1 MLIAIAQTLTLV
13 KNYFISVDVPTLKG
27 FVTEVAQPGVLFSAA
42 QTLLNDHRNIIGLQR
57 GEVTPFLLDRHR
69 TFRETCT
76 VVNGEKETHF

>member
-27 FVTEVAQPGVLFSAA
+27 FVTEVARPGVLFSAA

-57 GEVTPFLLDRHR
+57 GEVTPFLLDRHG